1 MEKKNVSKSVRLL
14 DIFIVYIRQYQLHKE
29 VGIPAIFHS
38 PQSIVQ
44 ALKPQALALSGE
56 HSYQL
61 VPPASRL
68 SSQPQSNRQL
78 KTRHSPAQHISL
90 HLQRTMDT
98 ANWLG
103 LLKWTL
109 AQGGDGTAPSVATEM
124 SQEDKK
130 WLEQVMREGVKDEPK
145 RMNFIFSEM
154 TKLLD
159 VGVKVED
166 SEQVRDTVRDTIHDT
181 LHDHNT

>member
-1 MEKKNVSKSVRLL
+1 
-14 DIFIVYIRQYQLHKE
+14 
-29 VGIPAIFHS
+29 
-38 PQSIVQ
+38 
-44 ALKPQALALSGE
+44 
-56 HSYQL
+56 
-61 VPPASRL
+61 
-68 SSQPQSNRQL
+68 
-78 KTRHSPAQHISL
+78 
-90 HLQRTMDT
+90 MDT

-109 AQGGDGTAPSVATEM
+109 AQGGDGTAPSVAAEM

-159 VGVKVED
+159 AGVKVED
-166 SEQVRDTVRDTIHDT
+166 SEQVP
-181 LHDHNT
+181 